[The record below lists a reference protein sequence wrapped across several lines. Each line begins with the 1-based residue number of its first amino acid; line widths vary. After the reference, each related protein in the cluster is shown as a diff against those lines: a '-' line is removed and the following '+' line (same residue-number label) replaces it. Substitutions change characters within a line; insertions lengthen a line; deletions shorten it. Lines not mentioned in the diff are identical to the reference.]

1 MDVMTAI
8 VTRRSETILTE
19 PAPNDEEFRYLL
31 RGAATAPDH
40 GRLRPW
46 RWILVRG
53 EARAALTRALEPLP
67 PQDPV
72 ASQLAP
78 TTPPLD
84 LSGFPAAEE
93 RPRSLPEPPLRALLV
108 FAPSAGHGIPEW
120 EQLAASCSMTHALM
134 MLLHARGYGSIWR
147 TGELCTSPGP
157 RGLLHMAEGERL
169 LGSLDIGTSPEGP
182 RQRRPLPDISDR
194 VSVFETAPPL
204 RPTHGPRAS
213 VGAE

>member
-8 VTRRSETILTE
+8 TTRRSERVLTD
-19 PAPNDEEFRYLL
+19 PAPSDEEFHYLL

-53 EARAALTRALEPLP
+53 EARAALARTLTPKA
-67 PQDPV
+67 PQ
-72 ASQLAP
+72 
-78 TTPPLD
+78 
-84 LSGFPAAEE
+84 AAGKGAHG
-93 RPRSLPEPPLRALLV
+93 RQEPPLRALLV
-108 FAPSAGHGIPEW
+108 FAPLPGHRIPDW

-147 TGELCTSPGP
+147 TGRLCTSPGL
-157 RGLLHMAEGERL
+157 RGLLHMADGERL
-169 LGSLDIGTSPEGP
+169 LGSLDIGTSPKGP
-182 RQRRPLPDISDR
+182 RQRRPLPDVSDR
-194 VSVFETAPPL
+194 VSVLETVTAAGAARGL
-204 RPTHGPRAS
+204 REA

>member
-8 VTRRSETILTE
+8 VTRRSEKVLGE
-19 PAPNDEEFRYLL
+19 PAPSDEEFAYLL

-53 EARAALTRALEPLP
+53 DARAALARTLTTREPRAVEKGP
-67 PQDPV
+67 
-72 ASQLAP
+72 S
-78 TTPPLD
+78 
-84 LSGFPAAEE
+84 
-93 RPRSLPEPPLRALLV
+93 SLLEPPLRALLV
-108 FAPSAGHGIPEW
+108 FAPLPGHKIPEW

-147 TGELCTSPGP
+147 TGRLCTSHGL
-157 RGLLHMAEGERL
+157 RGLLHMADGERL
-169 LGSLDIGTSPEGP
+169 LGSLDIGTPPKGP

-194 VSVFETAPPL
+194 VSVFEAVPAVRATG
-204 RPTHGPRAS
+204 GPREVVS
-213 VGAE
+213 AE